1 MARNP
6 AASRGV
12 EAARGVGVLVP
23 RRAVRDQP
31 SIPFTCGTVMSPIS
45 QTTEDL
51 AFGREDLRA
60 GFLERIC
67 EEITLEAAEGIRRT
81 GAMISSSVVVWQDGS
96 EGRKGRFVVNLSK
109 QSKHW
114 LKGSVWMETLPEFS
128 LELEREE

>member
-1 MARNP
+1 
-6 AASRGV
+6 
-12 EAARGVGVLVP
+12 
-23 RRAVRDQP
+23 
-31 SIPFTCGTVMSPIS
+31 MSPIS